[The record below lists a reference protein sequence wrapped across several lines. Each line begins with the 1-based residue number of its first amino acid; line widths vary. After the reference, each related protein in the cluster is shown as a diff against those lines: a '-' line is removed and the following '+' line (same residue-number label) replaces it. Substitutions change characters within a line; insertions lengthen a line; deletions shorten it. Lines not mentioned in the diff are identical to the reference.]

1 MKKILSKILYNLI
14 KRHFSL
20 PQYENLMKTAPF
32 PVRVC
37 QGQAPQNDHSFY
49 HHRVHT
55 SPPIHIGPI
64 PNMLLLRYNHVTIT
78 KSTIYVD
85 IIRIPQIHIGPIAN
99 MLLLR
104 RNHVT
109 KSTTTSIGLIGNLIC
124 FSIYFGTN
132 QFALE
137 AKIIISLAK
146 QWSNT
151 SHNHG
156 HGYDHS

>member
-1 MKKILSKILYNLI
+1 MKILYDLMKKILSKILYNLI

-55 SPPIHIGPI
+55 SPPIHIDPI

-109 KSTTTSIGLIGNLIC
+109 KSTTTSIGLIN
-124 FSIYFGTN
+124 
-132 QFALE
+132 
-137 AKIIISLAK
+137 
-146 QWSNT
+146 
-151 SHNHG
+151 
-156 HGYDHS
+156 